1 MLGHVP
7 EPPISSSRVP
17 EPPIS
22 PCGLMILKATTVVYD
37 GYGEG
42 PPIKD
47 DTYQRRGLN
56 IHTCVSFTAK
66 TLEFSSK
73 KEEFLLRD
81 INKQRLI
88 RMICDELR

>member
-1 MLGHVP
+1 MLGNVP

-17 EPPIS
+17 ESPIS
-22 PCGLMILKATTVVYD
+22 PCGIMVLKAT
-37 GYGEG
+37 
-42 PPIKD
+42 D
-47 DTYQRRGLN
+47 DTYQRRGHT
-56 IHTCVSFTAK
+56 IHTGISFTAE

-81 INKQRLI
+81 TNKQRLI